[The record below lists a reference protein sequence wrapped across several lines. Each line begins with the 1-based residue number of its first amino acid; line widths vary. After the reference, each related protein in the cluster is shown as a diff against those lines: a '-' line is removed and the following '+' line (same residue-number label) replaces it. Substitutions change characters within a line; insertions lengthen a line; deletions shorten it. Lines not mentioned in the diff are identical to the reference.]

1 MSEELRREFA
11 TIEDAYNALPPK
23 QQEHGVRVGEYL
35 KVMFLQACSLE
46 LYAFNAKASVRL
58 REDYTELMPVIGRW
72 HDVAKALVP
81 AEYHEYRQ
89 VFSPEETALYRKHS
103 LDGAQLVRQ
112 LLEPEK
118 RYSAK
123 ELNYIVEG
131 VMDHHERWDGTGFPD
146 GRAGENSSIFARLL
160 AVADALDHYSMEK
173 HSEQPLE
180 FALNKIKDNAGTQFD
195 PLVVEMLMGMKGRIK
210 RIFTSHIAQSRAI
223 PVTETFIRRSG
234 NRPFELWYRPV
245 VDRKKET
252 PVAFEAVIRFRN
264 KREWMD
270 YPEVDESIRR
280 EKLAQEL
287 GIYMTLEACD
297 MLTRLDACGITAE
310 YIALELPTG
319 WLNRRGAWRDIQQV
333 LTDTEIAASRL
344 CFDIGERTMANRT
357 PTMQENL
364 KKLVELGCRIL
375 LSALDADALSRG
387 DAKELSATM
396 LRITTELL
404 EGDAAERNVKA
415 LQELAAAGIEILE
428 QDIVKKRHQ
437 PTLNKL
443 KVRCAAGP
451 LAGELRREDDCV
463 ERELAALDGELPP
476 EPKPDLPLI
485 REDDDIEPDYVPE
498 DDEAEPEGSSEE

>member
-195 PLVVEMLMGMKGRIK
+195 PLVV
-210 RIFTSHIAQSRAI
+210 
-223 PVTETFIRRSG
+223 
-234 NRPFELWYRPV
+234 
-245 VDRKKET
+245 
-252 PVAFEAVIRFRN
+252 
-264 KREWMD
+264 
-270 YPEVDESIRR
+270 
-280 EKLAQEL
+280 
-287 GIYMTLEACD
+287 
-297 MLTRLDACGITAE
+297 
-310 YIALELPTG
+310 
-319 WLNRRGAWRDIQQV
+319 RG
-333 LTDTEIAASRL
+333 
-344 CFDIGERTMANRT
+344 
-357 PTMQENL
+357 
-364 KKLVELGCRIL
+364 
-375 LSALDADALSRG
+375 
-387 DAKELSATM
+387 
-396 LRITTELL
+396 
-404 EGDAAERNVKA
+404 
-415 LQELAAAGIEILE
+415 
-428 QDIVKKRHQ
+428 
-437 PTLNKL
+437 
-443 KVRCAAGP
+443 
-451 LAGELRREDDCV
+451 
-463 ERELAALDGELPP
+463 
-476 EPKPDLPLI
+476 
-485 REDDDIEPDYVPE
+485 Y
-498 DDEAEPEGSSEE
+498 